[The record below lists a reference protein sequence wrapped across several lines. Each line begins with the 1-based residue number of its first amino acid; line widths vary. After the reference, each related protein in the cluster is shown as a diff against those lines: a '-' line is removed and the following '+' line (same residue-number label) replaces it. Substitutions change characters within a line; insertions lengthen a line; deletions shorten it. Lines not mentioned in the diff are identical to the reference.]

1 MHHATVSFHH
11 KNKQVGLGLCDCPLL
26 DAFAHDKQH
35 QQRIPTHNG
44 NLELVIMVKRIE
56 KTIQISNAKP
66 TKWHDVQKLKKLS
79 TTLCLQLWPT
89 MQ

>member
-11 KNKQVGLGLCDCPLL
+11 KNKQVGLGLCDYPFL

-44 NLELVIMVKRIE
+44 ILELVIMVKRKE
-56 KTIQISNAKP
+56 KTIQISHANLPSGIMSK
-66 TKWHDVQKLKKLS
+66 S
-79 TTLCLQLWPT
+79 
-89 MQ
+89 